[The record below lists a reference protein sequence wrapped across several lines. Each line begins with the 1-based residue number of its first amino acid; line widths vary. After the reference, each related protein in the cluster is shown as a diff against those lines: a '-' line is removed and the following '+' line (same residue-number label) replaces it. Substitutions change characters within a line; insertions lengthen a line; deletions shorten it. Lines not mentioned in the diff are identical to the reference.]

1 MKVTP
6 AWQAQPEGFDLLIDS
21 YSERL
26 SINPT
31 KKAAV
36 VLVNGVP
43 TLAICC
49 NVNIEISGS
58 LLLTVNSI
66 ENEHFVYSLFLTK
79 FELPPRLIF

>member
-6 AWQAQPEGFDLLIDS
+6 AWQAQPEGFDLLIDP
-21 YSERL
+21 YSERH

-43 TLAICC
+43 TFTI
-49 NVNIEISGS
+49 
-58 LLLTVNSI
+58 
-66 ENEHFVYSLFLTK
+66 
-79 FELPPRLIF
+79 